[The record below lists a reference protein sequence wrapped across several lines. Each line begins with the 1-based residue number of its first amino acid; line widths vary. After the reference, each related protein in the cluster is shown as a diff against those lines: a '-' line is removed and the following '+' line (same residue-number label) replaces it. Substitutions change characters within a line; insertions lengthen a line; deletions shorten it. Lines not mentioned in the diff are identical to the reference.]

1 VEDVLRGEAK
11 KESGEH
17 ENRPGDDPPLSM
29 PTLGPGGDFNRTAS
43 RMDPKPS
50 RPAIG
55 AASVYPF
62 GRHQTIRASSQL
74 GE

>member
-1 VEDVLRGEAK
+1 MY
-11 KESGEH
+11 SGA
-17 ENRPGDDPPLSM
+17 RPRKSRANTRTVQAMTPLSM